1 LDSRIHV
8 LDSNLINQIAAG
20 EVVERPA
27 SALKELL
34 ENALDAQAT
43 QIDIEI
49 ERGGIKRIVVSD
61 NGQGMGEAD
70 VALALERHATSKITS
85 LDDLMQ
91 VRSMGF
97 RGEALPSIAS
107 VSRFNL
113 TSRNATDDHGW
124 HIRCQGGDTVAA
136 PEPAAHNPGTRV
148 EVESLFFNTPV
159 RRKFLRKDT
168 TEFRYLDEVVRRLAL
183 SRFDCGFSL
192 QHNGRKVHDL
202 KPAPSESLQD
212 RRVSLLF
219 GKDFLAASLRFNT
232 QAARLQLWG
241 WLGLPTF
248 SRSQRDM
255 QYFFVNGRMVK
266 DKTVAHAIRQAY
278 ADVLYHGRHP
288 AFVLYLQIDPA
299 EVDVNVHPS
308 KHEVRFR
315 DGRSVHDFVLRSLKE
330 VLAKTQAGNVES
342 GLPQRASIAAAPSYG
357 HGQQQSVP
365 LQVNEHMQA
374 YKALHGDAVG
384 DATTEPGGSQLNRSA
399 AVEEGQAPPL
409 GYALAQLHGVYVL
422 AQNEKGL
429 VLVDMHAAHERIT
442 YEGLKQTLAQQTQA
456 AQPLLVPITLIVT
469 EAEVRLLEEHSEL
482 FRELGFD
489 IESMG
494 SDTLVLRSVPEL
506 LQKADLADLIR
517 DVLSD
522 LAEHGK
528 STRME
533 ERINELLSTMA
544 CHGSIRANRQ
554 LTLEEMNGLLREME
568 TTERSGQCNHGR
580 PTWIQLSMED
590 LDKWFMR
597 GR

>member
-1 LDSRIHV
+1 MASRSKPYARPTVSPVISSALENVCVYRQAERGADTLDSRIHV

-113 TSRNATDDHGW
+113 TSRNTTDDHGW
-124 HIRCQGGDTVAA
+124 RIRCQGGDTVAA

-232 QAARLQLWG
+232 QAGRLQLWG
-241 WLGLPTF
+241 WLSLPTF

-299 EVDVNVHPS
+299 EVDVNVHPA
-308 KHEVRFR
+308 KQEVRFR

-330 VLAKTQAGNVES
+330 VLAKTQAGSVES
-342 GLPQRASIAAAPSYG
+342 SLPQRASIATTPSYF

-365 LQVNEHMQA
+365 LQVNERIEA
-374 YKALHGDAVG
+374 YKELHGD
-384 DATTEPGGSQLNRSA
+384 PA
-399 AVEEGQAPPL
+399 AQAPQPNAPTVAEGEAPPL
-409 GYALAQLHGVYVL
+409 GYALGQLHGVYIL

-442 YEGLKQTLAQQTQA
+442 YEALKETLAQQTQA

-469 EAEVRLLEEHSEL
+469 EAEVRLLEEHSKL

-506 LQKADLADLIR
+506 LQKADLADL
-517 DVLSD
+517 
-522 LAEHGK
+522 
-528 STRME
+528 
-533 ERINELLSTMA
+533 
-544 CHGSIRANRQ
+544 
-554 LTLEEMNGLLREME
+554 
-568 TTERSGQCNHGR
+568 
-580 PTWIQLSMED
+580 
-590 LDKWFMR
+590 
-597 GR
+597 

>member
-1 LDSRIHV
+1 MDSRIHV

-113 TSRNATDDHGW
+113 TSRNTTDDHGW
-124 HIRCQGGDTVAA
+124 RIRCQGGDTVAA

-232 QAARLQLWG
+232 QAGRLQLWG
-241 WLGLPTF
+241 WLSLPTF

-299 EVDVNVHPS
+299 EVDVNVHPA
-308 KHEVRFR
+308 KQEVRFR

-330 VLAKTQAGNVES
+330 VLAKTQAGSVES
-342 GLPQRASIAAAPSYG
+342 SLPQRASIATTPSYF

-365 LQVNEHMQA
+365 LQVNERIEA
-374 YKALHGDAVG
+374 YKELHGD
-384 DATTEPGGSQLNRSA
+384 PA
-399 AVEEGQAPPL
+399 AQAPQPNAPTVAEGEAPPL
-409 GYALAQLHGVYVL
+409 GYALGQLHGVYIL

-429 VLVDMHAAHERIT
+429 VMVDMHAAHERIT
-442 YEGLKQTLAQQTQA
+442 YEALKETLAQQTQA

-469 EAEVRLLEEHSEL
+469 EAEVRLLEEHSKL

-506 LQKADLADLIR
+506 LQKADLADLVR

-554 LTLEEMNGLLREME
+554 LTIEEMNGLLREME
-568 TTERSGQCNHGR
+568 VTERSGQCNHGR

>member
-1 LDSRIHV
+1 MDSRIHV

-113 TSRNATDDHGW
+113 TSRNTTDDHGW
-124 HIRCQGGDTVAA
+124 RIRCQGGDTVAA

-232 QAARLQLWG
+232 QAGRLQLWG
-241 WLGLPTF
+241 WLSLPTF

-299 EVDVNVHPS
+299 EVDVNVHPA
-308 KHEVRFR
+308 KQEVRFR

-330 VLAKTQAGNVES
+330 VLAKTQAGSVES
-342 GLPQRASIAAAPSYG
+342 SLPQRASIATTPSYF

-365 LQVNEHMQA
+365 LQVNERIEA
-374 YKALHGDAVG
+374 YKELHGD
-384 DATTEPGGSQLNRSA
+384 PA
-399 AVEEGQAPPL
+399 AQAPQPNAPTVAEGEAPPL
-409 GYALAQLHGVYVL
+409 GYALGQLHGVYIL

-442 YEGLKQTLAQQTQA
+442 YEALKETLAQQTQA

-469 EAEVRLLEEHSEL
+469 EAEVRLLEEHSKL

-506 LQKADLADLIR
+506 LQKADLADLVR

-554 LTLEEMNGLLREME
+554 LTIEEMNGLLREME
-568 TTERSGQCNHGR
+568 VTERSGQCNHGR